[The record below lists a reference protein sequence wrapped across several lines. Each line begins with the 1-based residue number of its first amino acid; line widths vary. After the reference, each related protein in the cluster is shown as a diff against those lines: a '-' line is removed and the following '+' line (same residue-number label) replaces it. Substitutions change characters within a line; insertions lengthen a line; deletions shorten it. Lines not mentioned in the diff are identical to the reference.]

1 MKNLARRIVR
11 SAYAARL
18 RARSRPL
25 VLRREGPLLVLAPH
39 PDDEALGCG
48 ALLSERAA
56 CGSPTIVGYFTSGEA
71 SHRGH
76 STLAPADVALLRQAE
91 ARKAMASIGLPAESL
106 RFCGAPD
113 GRLNAL
119 SQDERAAW
127 IERLASLLAE
137 TRPAELML
145 PCRNDGS
152 SEHEAMFELVRRAVA
167 ASPGPTPR
175 ILEFPI
181 WAWWSPRHL
190 SRVVRDAGAVWR
202 HPAGAYAER
211 KRALLRCYPS
221 QTDPSPPFEDPI
233 LPRSFVEAFDT
244 AEEFFFESPLAS
256 TPSP

>member
-1 MKNLARRIVR
+1 MKNLARRLVR
-11 SAYAARL
+11 STYAARL
-18 RARSRPL
+18 RAKSRPL
-25 VLRREGPLLVLAPH
+25 VLSPDGPTLVLAPH

-48 ALLSERAA
+48 ALLAQRAA
-56 CGSPTIVGYFTSGEA
+56 CGARTIVVYFTSGEG

-76 STLAPADVALLRQAE
+76 SKLAPADVASLRQAE
-91 ARKAMASIGLPAESL
+91 ARKAMASIGLHAESL

-119 SQDERAAW
+119 SQSERATWTACLG
-127 IERLASLLAE
+127 RLLAE
-137 TRPAELML
+137 VRPAELML

-152 SEHEAMFELVRRAVA
+152 SEHEAVFELLTRAIG
-167 ASPGPTPR
+167 ASPNPAPR
-175 ILEFPI
+175 ILEFPV

-190 SRVVRDAGAVWR
+190 AKVVRGARAVWR
-202 HPAGAYAER
+202 QPAGVFAEQ

-244 AEEFFFESPLAS
+244 GEEYFFESPLAA
-256 TPSP
+256 T